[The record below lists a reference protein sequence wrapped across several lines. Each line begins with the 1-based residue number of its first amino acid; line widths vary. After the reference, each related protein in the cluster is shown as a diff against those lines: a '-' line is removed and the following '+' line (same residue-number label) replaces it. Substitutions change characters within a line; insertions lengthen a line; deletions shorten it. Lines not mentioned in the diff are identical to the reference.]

1 MKLAKAGFGRKKFW
15 TSFVVIG
22 MGPFTYYVIAL
33 VGGVGRQNVWLFPVI
48 KLCLQRERGG
58 VKKGLIIVTIL
69 LSTGIGWMAR
79 LAEIS
84 VGIGLG
90 LHLPSQQLMVA
101 ETALPHQRYVYF
113 TAH

>member
-1 MKLAKAGFGRKKFW
+1 MIF
-15 TSFVVIG
+15 I
-22 MGPFTYYVIAL
+22 
-33 VGGVGRQNVWLFPVI
+33 
-48 KLCLQRERGG
+48 
-58 VKKGLIIVTIL
+58 IL

-90 LHLPSQQLMVA
+90 LHIPSQQLMVA

-113 TAH
+113 TVHCIIKRPSINQWSKVEEISKTQ

>member
-1 MKLAKAGFGRKKFW
+1 
-15 TSFVVIG
+15 
-22 MGPFTYYVIAL
+22 
-33 VGGVGRQNVWLFPVI
+33 VGVAFFSVI
-48 KLCLQRERGG
+48 KLCLQRGRRD
-58 VKKGLIIVTIL
+58 KKALKCVYIIYEWSLSMIVIIL
-69 LSTGIGWMAR
+69 LSTGVGWMAR

-90 LHLPSQQLMVA
+90 LHIPSQQLMVA

>member
-1 MKLAKAGFGRKKFW
+1 MHYVSTYRGRVGVRKVAIFGYFQYQNYAYEGGEGIKKALKCA
-15 TSFVVIG
+15 
-22 MGPFTYYVIAL
+22 YVIYEWSL
-33 VGGVGRQNVWLFPVI
+33 LMIVI
-48 KLCLQRERGG
+48 
-58 VKKGLIIVTIL
+58 IL

-101 ETALPHQRYVYF
+101 ETALPHQRYV
-113 TAH
+113 